1 MAMRVQ
7 AGRPRLVRAPLSV
20 VGTTR
25 LLLKRLRA
33 DAPVVAAVLAVVGLA
48 SFVLAAVP
56 RALGEMADDGLRHA
70 VAGAGALERD
80 VEILHALRLPA
91 GPEGEP
97 FARVEARG
105 DELASLL
112 GSVRGVVGEPTATV
126 DAPRYTIFAGPA
138 LPGTTR
144 YVTLRQ
150 SPRALDNVRI
160 VEGRLPAPTART
172 TSVRIVDQTRE
183 AHAFEV
189 ALSRT
194 AAGLLAVDT
203 GDRDATGP

>member
-1 MAMRVQ
+1 MAVRAQV
-7 AGRPRLVRAPLSV
+7 ARPRLVRAPLSV

-25 LLLKRLRA
+25 VLLKRLRA
-33 DAPVVAAVLAVVGLA
+33 DASVVAAVLAVVGLA

-56 RALGEMADDGLRHA
+56 RALGEMADEGLRHA
-70 VAGAGALERD
+70 IAEAGPLERD
-80 VEILHALRLPA
+80 VEILRAMRLPA

-105 DELASLL
+105 DELTSLL
-112 GSVRGVVGEPTATV
+112 ASVRGVVGEPAATV
-126 DAPRYTIFAGPA
+126 DAPRYSIFAGPP
-138 LPGTTR
+138 LPGATR

-150 SPRALDNVRI
+150 ATGALDNVRI
-160 VEGRLPAPTART
+160 VEGRLPARTART

-183 AHAFEV
+183 AHALEV

-194 AAGLLAVDT
+194 AAGLLAVGT
-203 GDRDATGP
+203 GDRLVLI